1 MKVAYATIVYKNRR
15 QNYYLFLYKPQIS
28 GFFFAMCDFFRS
40 RHSANKKS
48 RPLMRLFA
56 AGPSGLRFSKFM
68 PKNVNNFCFCEK
80 KSCQNCK
87 FL

>member
-40 RHSANKKS
+40 RHSANKKI
-48 RPLMRLFA
+48 A
-56 AGPSGLRFSKFM
+56 AFDAP
-68 PKNVNNFCFCEK
+68 FCGGSFWITISQIYAK
-80 KSCQNCK
+80 KC
-87 FL
+87 

>member
-40 RHSANKKS
+40 RLSAN
-48 RPLMRLFA
+48 
-56 AGPSGLRFSKFM
+56 
-68 PKNVNNFCFCEK
+68 
-80 KSCQNCK
+80 
-87 FL
+87 